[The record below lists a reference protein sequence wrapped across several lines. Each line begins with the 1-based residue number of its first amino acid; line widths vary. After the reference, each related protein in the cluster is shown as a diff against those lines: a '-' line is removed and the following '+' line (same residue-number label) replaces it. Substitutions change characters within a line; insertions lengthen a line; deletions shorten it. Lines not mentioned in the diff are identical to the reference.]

1 MYSLSIRIGEFGEQ
15 NWRKINN
22 IKYST
27 ILIHYIFITFDW
39 LDLFPNLKVRKA
51 LKQGIQFSLNWSWI
65 ELKHFIT
72 LLICQYDKFF
82 HKCKK
87 EKQT

>member
-39 LDLFPNLKVRKA
+39 LDLFSNLKVRKA
-51 LKQGIQFSLNWSWI
+51 LKQGIQFSVKRCINYVQDTPKMLIVNA
-65 ELKHFIT
+65 IT
-72 LLICQYDKFF
+72 LPSDAQMVKIF
-82 HKCKK
+82 
-87 EKQT
+87 